1 MTETLSKKTRTIK
14 TVKTVSSDTIVNKQQ
29 NDKQKNETVTDT
41 SKSSIIPP
49 TRIKKVFDELSINKN
64 IITVINKIKLAIKD
78 NVDVTTILTE
88 DEQQVVGKY
97 YEINKEKI
105 DEEKKKAKEK
115 ARENGTVFKPLSL
128 NEMSLRVYMGLKYKL
143 KKDLTIYLS
152 IICDLIVEEII
163 KSTIKSIEENKKKS
177 LDTKFIN
184 SENLS
189 NELLYPLYNTLPSFK
204 QLMITQSVTEENEND
219 EEVEN
224 NETVEENEDDKL
236 YDIFK
241 GSVRKIYLKIDTNK
255 DLKVRKTYLEFLSK
269 LIVEFLERLEKLLII
284 LVKNTSKNRVII
296 KEFGTT
302 LIELLMSDYSV
313 DVSNNSYSEL
323 YKRITERLN

>member
-184 SENLS
+184 SEKLS